1 MGLAIVSNI
10 CYNNIF
16 NLRKNKMKK
25 IFAIL
30 ALAATASAF
39 ADSGVSFEFERERGT
54 ASPNTM
60 TNTVKVAPYVKLD
73 NGVKLDLQFGA
84 SRDDGQVSGNNNAL
98 ENTLEARAQKLF
110 EVYPGLKLG
119 ARVGVGQVINGINS
133 AGTTVDFGYYTVE
146 PKAEYMITDRLSA
159 LASFRFRNGFS
170 DSDNYLTR
178 TWKAGFGYGLTK
190 HDIVE
195 VKYFQ
200 KRGDY
205 DSNGMLVE
213 YSRSF

>member
-1 MGLAIVSNI
+1 
-10 CYNNIF
+10 
-16 NLRKNKMKK
+16 MKK

-30 ALAATASAF
+30 ALAATTSAF

-60 TNTVKVAPYVKLD
+60 SNTIKVAPYVKLD
-73 NGVKLDLQFGA
+73 NGVKLDLQFGG

-98 ENTLEARAQKLF
+98 ENTIEARAQRMY

-119 ARVGVGQVINGINS
+119 ARVGIGQVVNGTNS
-133 AGTTVDFGYYTVE
+133 AGKTVDFGYYTIT
-146 PKAEYMITDRLSA
+146 PKAEYAFNDKLSA

-178 TWKAGFGYGLTK
+178 TAKAGLGYNVTK
-190 HDIVE
+190 KDTVE
-195 VKYFQ
+195 VQYFQ
-200 KRGDY
+200 KRGDQ
-205 DSNGMLVE
+205 SVNGVE
-213 YSRSF
+213 LAYSRSF